1 MAIFYH
7 ERAVYARIR
16 EMDNKNGGQMSTT
29 PPSWNVWGQAA
40 AKNAQQQQVSN
51 PSQPQQLSSAQRQ
64 QQTAT
69 ELARKKV
76 LEAYK
81 HQPQNYKTATAQSTA
96 PQIKQE
102 DWRKYH
108 SAWQNYYQKYY
119 GEYYGRAAQE
129 YVAREKMRM
138 EREAAEKA
146 RKEQASVFS
155 KVAEEPK
162 IEAPAVDT
170 EEIQNTFR
178 ERIRKKAELR
188 AKKTS
193 KLHKLIPLA
202 VGCFVLVCGIL
213 LQYNQVIAAHV
224 VAYMS
229 PGDNSS
235 NTITAIDP
243 TLTIA
248 THDSPYLMIPKLN
261 VEVPVVFGS
270 KTDVASMNVA
280 MGNGVANFSIPGAS
294 AKPGEIGNFVISGH
308 SAGNVYQN
316 TNYKFIFSGLP
327 RMTEGDLIYMDYE
340 GKRYT
345 YKMIG
350 HTVVD
355 PSDVKSLVRI
365 AQANPDKPLITLL
378 TCYPLGTSRQRYIIY
393 GEQINPSY
401 EDASSAAPVTGDDD
415 NQEATMPEGDPS
427 PLEQLWKWLTGQ
439 N

>member
-1 MAIFYH
+1 
-7 ERAVYARIR
+7 
-16 EMDNKNGGQMSTT
+16 MDNKNGGQIST

-40 AKNAQQQQVSN
+40 ARNAQQAKKDSPAQ
-51 PSQPQQLSSAQRQ
+51 QPQQLTSAQRQ

-81 HQPQNYKTATAQSTA
+81 SQPQNYKTATAQETT

-129 YVAREKMRM
+129 YVAREKMRI
-138 EREAAEKA
+138 EREVAEKS
-146 RKEQASVFS
+146 RKEQESIFS
-155 KVAEEPK
+155 KAAEPAPEP
-162 IEAPAVDT
+162 ETTPEEV
-170 EEIQNTFR
+170 EEIQNSFR
-178 ERIRKKAELR
+178 ERIRKTAEKR
-188 AKKTS
+188 ARKNKKFY
-193 KLHKLIPLA
+193 KWIPL
-202 VGCFVLVCGIL
+202 GIGIFVLVCGVL
-213 LQYNQVIAAHV
+213 LQYNQVIAANV

-270 KTDVASMNVA
+270 ANDVTSMNIA
-280 MGNGVANFSIPGAS
+280 MGNGVANFAVPGAS

-327 RMTEGDLIYMDYE
+327 RMVDGDLIYMDYE

-350 HTVVD
+350 HTIVD
-355 PSDVKSLVRI
+355 PSDVNVLVRI
-365 AQANPDKPLITLL
+365 ANENPDKPLITLL
-378 TCYPLGTSRQRYIIY
+378 TCYPLGTSRQRYVIF

-401 EDASSAAPVTGDDD
+401 EEAPSAAPVVDDGGD
-415 NQEATMPEGDPS
+415 TKTSMPEGDPS

-439 N
+439 Q

>member
-1 MAIFYH
+1 MVTFYH

-40 AKNAQQQQVSN
+40 AKNAQQQQNSG
-51 PSQPQQLSSAQRQ
+51 STQPQQLTSAQRQ

-76 LEAYK
+76 LEAYT

-96 PQIKQE
+96 PQSKQE

-119 GEYYGRAAQE
+119 GEYYGKAAQE
-129 YVAREKMRM
+129 YVAREKMRL
-138 EREAAEKA
+138 EREMAEKA
-146 RKEQASVFS
+146 RKEQTSVFS
-155 KVAEEPK
+155 KVAEPVAEP
-162 IEAPAVDT
+162 ETTPEEV
-170 EEIQNTFR
+170 EEIQNSFR
-178 ERIRKKAELR
+178 ERIRKTAEKR
-188 AKKTS
+188 AKRSS
-193 KLHKLIPLA
+193 KVRKWIPLGIG
-202 VGCFVLVCGIL
+202 VFVLICGIL

-229 PGDNSS
+229 PGDNTS
-235 NTITAIDP
+235 NTIKALDP

-270 KTDVASMNVA
+270 KTDVASMNIA

-327 RMTEGDLIYMDYE
+327 RLVDGDLIYMDYE

-350 HTVVD
+350 HTIVD
-355 PSDVKSLVRI
+355 PSDVNSLVRI
-365 AQANPDKPLITLL
+365 ANEHPDKPLITLL
-378 TCYPLGTSRQRYIIY
+378 TCYPLGTSRQRYIVY

-401 EDASSAAPVTGDDD
+401 EDAASSAPATG
-415 NQEATMPEGDPS
+415 EEETGEVMPEGDPT
-427 PLEQLWKWLTGQ
+427 PLEQFWNWLTGQ
-439 N
+439 E

>member
-1 MAIFYH
+1 
-7 ERAVYARIR
+7 
-16 EMDNKNGGQMSTT
+16 MDNKNGGQIST

-40 AKNAQQQQVSN
+40 ARNAQQAKKDSPAQ
-51 PSQPQQLSSAQRQ
+51 QPQQLTSAQRQ

-81 HQPQNYKTATAQSTA
+81 SQPQNYKTATAQETT

-129 YVAREKMRM
+129 YVAREKMRI
-138 EREAAEKA
+138 EREVAEKS
-146 RKEQASVFS
+146 RKEQESIFS
-155 KVAEEPK
+155 KAAEPAPEP
-162 IEAPAVDT
+162 ETTPEEV
-170 EEIQNTFR
+170 EEIQNSFR
-178 ERIRKKAELR
+178 ERIRKTAEKR
-188 AKKTS
+188 ARKNKKFY
-193 KLHKLIPLA
+193 KWIPL
-202 VGCFVLVCGIL
+202 GIGIFVLVCGVL
-213 LQYNQVIAAHV
+213 LQYNQVIAANV

-270 KTDVASMNVA
+270 ANDVASMNIA
-280 MGNGVANFSIPGAS
+280 MGNGVANFAVPGAS

-327 RMTEGDLIYMDYE
+327 RMVDGDLIYMDYE

-350 HTVVD
+350 HTIVD
-355 PSDVKSLVRI
+355 PSDVNVLVRI
-365 AQANPDKPLITLL
+365 ANENPDKPLITLL
-378 TCYPLGTSRQRYIIY
+378 TCYPLGTSRQRYVIF

-401 EDASSAAPVTGDDD
+401 EEAPSAAPVVDDGGD
-415 NQEATMPEGDPS
+415 TKTSMPEGDPS

-439 N
+439 Q

>member
-1 MAIFYH
+1 
-7 ERAVYARIR
+7 
-16 EMDNKNGGQMSTT
+16 MDNKNGGQIST

-40 AKNAQQQQVSN
+40 ARNAQQAKKDSPAQ
-51 PSQPQQLSSAQRQ
+51 QPQQLTSAQRQ

-81 HQPQNYKTATAQSTA
+81 SQPQNYKTATAQETT

-129 YVAREKMRM
+129 YVAREKMRI
-138 EREAAEKA
+138 EREVAEKS
-146 RKEQASVFS
+146 RKEQESIFS
-155 KVAEEPK
+155 KAAEPAPEP
-162 IEAPAVDT
+162 ETTPEEV
-170 EEIQNTFR
+170 EEIQNSFR
-178 ERIRKKAELR
+178 ERIRKTAEKR
-188 AKKTS
+188 ARKNKKFY
-193 KLHKLIPLA
+193 KWIPL
-202 VGCFVLVCGIL
+202 GIGIFVLVCGVL
-213 LQYNQVIAAHV
+213 LQYNQVIAANV

-261 VEVPVVFGS
+261 VEVPVIFGS
-270 KTDVASMNVA
+270 ANDVASMNIA
-280 MGNGVANFSIPGAS
+280 MGNGVANFAVPGAS
-294 AKPGEIGNFVISGH
+294 AKPGEVGNFVISGH

-327 RMTEGDLIYMDYE
+327 RMVDGDLIYMDYE

-350 HTVVD
+350 HTIVD
-355 PSDVKSLVRI
+355 PSDVNVLVRI
-365 AQANPDKPLITLL
+365 ANENPDKPLITLL
-378 TCYPLGTSRQRYIIY
+378 TCYPLGTSRQRYVIF

-401 EDASSAAPVTGDDD
+401 EEAPSAAPVVDDGGD
-415 NQEATMPEGDPS
+415 TKTSMPEGDPS

-439 N
+439 Q

>member
-1 MAIFYH
+1 
-7 ERAVYARIR
+7 
-16 EMDNKNGGQMSTT
+16 MDNKNGGQIST

-40 AKNAQQQQVSN
+40 AKNAQQAKKDDSTQ
-51 PSQPQQLSSAQRQ
+51 QPQQLTPAQRQ

-81 HQPQNYKTATAQSTA
+81 SQPQYYKTATAQETT

-119 GEYYGRAAQE
+119 GEYYGKAAQE

-138 EREAAEKA
+138 EREIAEKS
-146 RKEQASVFS
+146 RKEQESIFS
-155 KVAEEPK
+155 KVAEPAPEP
-162 IEAPAVDT
+162 ETTPEEVA
-170 EEIQNTFR
+170 EIQNSFR
-178 ERIRKKAELR
+178 ERIRKTAEKR
-188 AKKTS
+188 ARVNKKFY
-193 KLHKLIPLA
+193 KWIPL
-202 VGCFVLVCGIL
+202 GIGIFVLICGVL
-213 LQYNQVIAAHV
+213 LQYNQVIAANV

-229 PGDNSS
+229 PGNNSS

-270 KTDVASMNVA
+270 ANDVASMNIA
-280 MGNGVANFSIPGAS
+280 MGNGVANFAVPGAS

-327 RMTEGDLIYMDYE
+327 RMVDGDLIYMDYE

-350 HTVVD
+350 HTIVD
-355 PSDVKSLVRI
+355 PSDVNVLVRI
-365 AQANPDKPLITLL
+365 ANDNPDKPLITLL
-378 TCYPLGTSRQRYIIY
+378 TCYPLGTSRQRYVIY

-401 EDASSAAPVTGDDD
+401 EEAPSAAPVVDEGDTADT
-415 NQEATMPEGDPS
+415 TMPQGDPS

-439 N
+439 Q

>member
-1 MAIFYH
+1 
-7 ERAVYARIR
+7 
-16 EMDNKNGGQMSTT
+16 MDNKNGGQIST

-40 AKNAQQQQVSN
+40 ARNAQQAKKDSPAQ
-51 PSQPQQLSSAQRQ
+51 QPQQLTSAQRQ

-81 HQPQNYKTATAQSTA
+81 SQPQNYKTATAQETT

-119 GEYYGRAAQE
+119 GEYYGRVAQE
-129 YVAREKMRM
+129 YVAREKMRI
-138 EREAAEKA
+138 EREVAEKS
-146 RKEQASVFS
+146 RKEQESIFS
-155 KVAEEPK
+155 KAAEPAPEP
-162 IEAPAVDT
+162 ETTPEEV
-170 EEIQNTFR
+170 EEIQNSFR
-178 ERIRKKAELR
+178 ERIRKTAEKR
-188 AKKTS
+188 ARKNKKFY
-193 KLHKLIPLA
+193 KWIPL
-202 VGCFVLVCGIL
+202 GIGIFVLVCGVL
-213 LQYNQVIAAHV
+213 LQYNQVIAANV

-270 KTDVASMNVA
+270 ANDVASMNIA
-280 MGNGVANFSIPGAS
+280 MGNGVANFAVPGAS

-327 RMTEGDLIYMDYE
+327 RMVDGDLIYMDYE

-350 HTVVD
+350 HTIVD
-355 PSDVKSLVRI
+355 PSDVNVLVRI
-365 AQANPDKPLITLL
+365 ANENPDKPLITLL
-378 TCYPLGTSRQRYIIY
+378 TCYPLGTSRQRYVIF

-401 EDASSAAPVTGDDD
+401 EEAPSAAPVVDDGGD
-415 NQEATMPEGDPS
+415 TKTSMPEGDPS

-439 N
+439 Q

>member
-1 MAIFYH
+1 
-7 ERAVYARIR
+7 
-16 EMDNKNGGQMSTT
+16 MDNNNGGQIST

-40 AKNAQQQQVSN
+40 ARNAQQAKKDSPAQ
-51 PSQPQQLSSAQRQ
+51 QPQQLTSAQRQ

-81 HQPQNYKTATAQSTA
+81 SQPQNYKTATAQETT

-129 YVAREKMRM
+129 YVAREKMRI
-138 EREAAEKA
+138 EREVAEKS
-146 RKEQASVFS
+146 RKEQESIFS
-155 KVAEEPK
+155 KAAEPAPEP
-162 IEAPAVDT
+162 ETTPEEV
-170 EEIQNTFR
+170 EEIQNSFR
-178 ERIRKKAELR
+178 ERIRKTAEKR
-188 AKKTS
+188 ARKNKKFY
-193 KLHKLIPLA
+193 KWIPL
-202 VGCFVLVCGIL
+202 GIGIFVLVCGVL
-213 LQYNQVIAAHV
+213 LQYNQVIAANV

-270 KTDVASMNVA
+270 ANDVTSMNIA
-280 MGNGVANFSIPGAS
+280 MGNGVANFAVPGAS

-327 RMTEGDLIYMDYE
+327 RMVDGDLIYMDYE

-350 HTVVD
+350 HTIVD
-355 PSDVKSLVRI
+355 PSDVNVLVRI
-365 AQANPDKPLITLL
+365 ANENPDKPLITLL
-378 TCYPLGTSRQRYIIY
+378 TCYPLGTSRQRYVIF

-401 EDASSAAPVTGDDD
+401 EEAPSAAPVVDDGGD
-415 NQEATMPEGDPS
+415 TKTSMPEGDPS

-439 N
+439 Q

>member
-1 MAIFYH
+1 
-7 ERAVYARIR
+7 
-16 EMDNKNGGQMSTT
+16 MDNKNGGQIST

-40 AKNAQQQQVSN
+40 ARNAQQAKKDSPAQ
-51 PSQPQQLSSAQRQ
+51 QPQQLTSAQRQ

-81 HQPQNYKTATAQSTA
+81 SQPQNYKTATAQETT

-119 GEYYGRAAQE
+119 GEYYGKAAQE

-138 EREAAEKA
+138 EREMAEKS
-146 RKEQASVFS
+146 RKEQESIFS
-155 KVAEEPK
+155 KVAEPTPEP
-162 IEAPAVDT
+162 ETTPEEVA
-170 EEIQNTFR
+170 EIQNSFR
-178 ERIRKKAELR
+178 ERIRKTAEKR
-188 AKKTS
+188 ARVNKKFY
-193 KLHKLIPLA
+193 KWIPL
-202 VGCFVLVCGIL
+202 GIGIFVLICGVL
-213 LQYNQVIAAHV
+213 LQYNQVIAANV

-270 KTDVASMNVA
+270 ANDVASMNIA
-280 MGNGVANFSIPGAS
+280 MGNGVANFAVPGAS

-316 TNYKFIFSGLP
+316 TIQ
-327 RMTEGDLIYMDYE
+327 DDW
-340 GKRYT
+340 
-345 YKMIG
+345 
-350 HTVVD
+350 
-355 PSDVKSLVRI
+355 
-365 AQANPDKPLITLL
+365 
-378 TCYPLGTSRQRYIIY
+378 
-393 GEQINPSY
+393 SY
-401 EDASSAAPVTGDDD
+401 NCRSV
-415 NQEATMPEGDPS
+415 
-427 PLEQLWKWLTGQ
+427 
-439 N
+439 

>member
-1 MAIFYH
+1 
-7 ERAVYARIR
+7 
-16 EMDNKNGGQMSTT
+16 MDNKNGGQIST

-40 AKNAQQQQVSN
+40 ARNAQQAKNDSPAQ
-51 PSQPQQLSSAQRQ
+51 QPQQLTSAQRQ

-81 HQPQNYKTATAQSTA
+81 SQPQNYKTATAQETT

-129 YVAREKMRM
+129 YVAREKMRI
-138 EREAAEKA
+138 EREVAEKS
-146 RKEQASVFS
+146 RKEQESIFS
-155 KVAEEPK
+155 KAAEPAPEP
-162 IEAPAVDT
+162 ETTPEEV
-170 EEIQNTFR
+170 EEIQNSFR
-178 ERIRKKAELR
+178 ERIRKTAEKR
-188 AKKTS
+188 ARKNKKFY
-193 KLHKLIPLA
+193 KWIPL
-202 VGCFVLVCGIL
+202 GIGIFVLVCGVL
-213 LQYNQVIAAHV
+213 LQYNQVIAANV

-270 KTDVASMNVA
+270 ANDVASMNIA
-280 MGNGVANFSIPGAS
+280 MGNGVANFAVPGAS

-327 RMTEGDLIYMDYE
+327 RMVDGDLIYMDYE

-350 HTVVD
+350 HTIVD
-355 PSDVKSLVRI
+355 PSDVNVLVRI
-365 AQANPDKPLITLL
+365 ANENPDKPLITLL
-378 TCYPLGTSRQRYIIY
+378 TCYPLGTSRQRYVIF

-401 EDASSAAPVTGDDD
+401 EEAPSAAPVVDDGGD
-415 NQEATMPEGDPS
+415 TKTSMPEGDPS

-439 N
+439 Q

>member
-1 MAIFYH
+1 
-7 ERAVYARIR
+7 
-16 EMDNKNGGQMSTT
+16 MDNKNGGQIST

-40 AKNAQQQQVSN
+40 ARNAQQAKKDSPAQ
-51 PSQPQQLSSAQRQ
+51 QPQQLTSAQRQ

-81 HQPQNYKTATAQSTA
+81 SQPQNYKTATAQETT

-129 YVAREKMRM
+129 YVAREKMRI
-138 EREAAEKA
+138 EREVAEKS
-146 RKEQASVFS
+146 RKEQESIFS
-155 KVAEEPK
+155 KAAEPAPEP
-162 IEAPAVDT
+162 ETTPEEV
-170 EEIQNTFR
+170 EEIQNGFR
-178 ERIRKKAELR
+178 ERIRKTAEKR
-188 AKKTS
+188 ARKNKKFY
-193 KLHKLIPLA
+193 KWIPL
-202 VGCFVLVCGIL
+202 GIGIFVLVCGVL
-213 LQYNQVIAAHV
+213 LQYNQVIAANV

-261 VEVPVVFGS
+261 VEVPVIFGS
-270 KTDVASMNVA
+270 ANDVASMNIA
-280 MGNGVANFSIPGAS
+280 MGNGVANFAVPGAS

-327 RMTEGDLIYMDYE
+327 RMVDGDLIYMDYE

-350 HTVVD
+350 HTIVD
-355 PSDVKSLVRI
+355 PSDVNVLVRI
-365 AQANPDKPLITLL
+365 ANENPDKPLITLL
-378 TCYPLGTSRQRYIIY
+378 TCYPLGTSRQRYVIF

-401 EDASSAAPVTGDDD
+401 EEAPSAAPVVDDGGD
-415 NQEATMPEGDPS
+415 TKTSMPEGDPS

-439 N
+439 Q

>member
-1 MAIFYH
+1 
-7 ERAVYARIR
+7 
-16 EMDNKNGGQMSTT
+16 MDNKNGGQIST

-40 AKNAQQQQVSN
+40 ARNAQQAKKDSPAQ
-51 PSQPQQLSSAQRQ
+51 QPQQLTSAQRQ

-81 HQPQNYKTATAQSTA
+81 SQPQNYKTATAQETT

-129 YVAREKMRM
+129 YVAREKMRI
-138 EREAAEKA
+138 EREVAEKS
-146 RKEQASVFS
+146 RKEQESIFS
-155 KVAEEPK
+155 KAAEPAPEP
-162 IEAPAVDT
+162 ETTPEEV
-170 EEIQNTFR
+170 EEIQNSFR
-178 ERIRKKAELR
+178 ERIRKTAEKR
-188 AKKTS
+188 ARKNKKFY
-193 KLHKLIPLA
+193 KWIPL
-202 VGCFVLVCGIL
+202 GIGIFVLVCGVL
-213 LQYNQVIAAHV
+213 LQYNQVIAANV

-270 KTDVASMNVA
+270 ANDVASMNIA
-280 MGNGVANFSIPGAS
+280 MGNGVANFAVPGAS

-327 RMTEGDLIYMDYE
+327 RMVDGDLIYMDYE

-350 HTVVD
+350 HTIVD
-355 PSDVKSLVRI
+355 PSDVNVLVRI
-365 AQANPDKPLITLL
+365 ANENPDKPLITLL
-378 TCYPLGTSRQRYIIY
+378 TCYPLGTSRQRYVIF

-401 EDASSAAPVTGDDD
+401 EEAPSAAPVVDDGGD
-415 NQEATMPEGDPS
+415 TKTSMPEGDPS
-427 PLEQLWKWLTGQ
+427 SLEQLWKWLTGQ
-439 N
+439 Q

>member
-1 MAIFYH
+1 
-7 ERAVYARIR
+7 
-16 EMDNKNGGQMSTT
+16 MDNKNGGQIST

-40 AKNAQQQQVSN
+40 ARNAQQAKKDSPAQ
-51 PSQPQQLSSAQRQ
+51 QPQQLTSAQRQ

-81 HQPQNYKTATAQSTA
+81 SQPQNYKTATAQETT

-129 YVAREKMRM
+129 YVAREKMRI
-138 EREAAEKA
+138 EREVAEKS
-146 RKEQASVFS
+146 RKEQESIFS
-155 KVAEEPK
+155 KAAEPAPEP
-162 IEAPAVDT
+162 ETTPEEV
-170 EEIQNTFR
+170 EEIQNSFR
-178 ERIRKKAELR
+178 ERIRKTAEKR
-188 AKKTS
+188 ARKNKKFY
-193 KLHKLIPLA
+193 KWIPL
-202 VGCFVLVCGIL
+202 GIGIFVLVCGVL
-213 LQYNQVIAAHV
+213 LQYNQVIAANV

-270 KTDVASMNVA
+270 ANDVTSMNIA
-280 MGNGVANFSIPGAS
+280 MGNGVANFAVPGAS

-327 RMTEGDLIYMDYE
+327 RMVDGDLIYMDYE

-350 HTVVD
+350 HTIVD
-355 PSDVKSLVRI
+355 PSDVNVLVRI
-365 AQANPDKPLITLL
+365 ANENADKPLITLL
-378 TCYPLGTSRQRYIIY
+378 TCYPLGTSRQRYVIF

-401 EDASSAAPVTGDDD
+401 EEAPSAAPVVDDGGD
-415 NQEATMPEGDPS
+415 TKTSMPEGDPS

-439 N
+439 Q

>member
-1 MAIFYH
+1 
-7 ERAVYARIR
+7 
-16 EMDNKNGGQMSTT
+16 MDNKNGGQIST

-40 AKNAQQQQVSN
+40 AKNAQQAKKDDSTQ
-51 PSQPQQLSSAQRQ
+51 QPQQLTPAQRQ

-81 HQPQNYKTATAQSTA
+81 SQPQYYKTATAQETT

-119 GEYYGRAAQE
+119 GEYYGKAAQE

-138 EREAAEKA
+138 EREMAEKS
-146 RKEQASVFS
+146 RKEQESIFS
-155 KVAEEPK
+155 KVAEPTPEP
-162 IEAPAVDT
+162 ETTPEEVA
-170 EEIQNTFR
+170 EIQNSFR
-178 ERIRKKAELR
+178 ERIRKTAEKR
-188 AKKTS
+188 ARVNKKFY
-193 KLHKLIPLA
+193 KWIPL
-202 VGCFVLVCGIL
+202 GIGIFVLVCGVL
-213 LQYNQVIAAHV
+213 LQYNQVIAANV

-270 KTDVASMNVA
+270 ANDVASMNIA
-280 MGNGVANFSIPGAS
+280 MGNGVANFAVPGAS

-327 RMTEGDLIYMDYE
+327 RMVDGDLIYMDYNSQ
-340 GKRYT
+340 RYT
-345 YKMIG
+345 YRVTG
-350 HTVVD
+350 TRTVD
-355 PSDVKSLVRI
+355 PSDVGALRAITNDNSG
-365 AQANPDKPLITLL
+365 KPMITLITC
-378 TCYPLGTSRQRYIIY
+378 TPLGTSKYRLLVY
-393 GEQINPSY
+393 GEQIHPSY
-401 EDASSAAPVTGDDD
+401 DGEPAAETPVEEVDESSGEMPKNDD
-415 NQEATMPEGDPS
+415 S
-427 PLEQLWKWLTGQ
+427 PLEQFWKWLTGQ
-439 N
+439 S

>member
-1 MAIFYH
+1 
-7 ERAVYARIR
+7 
-16 EMDNKNGGQMSTT
+16 MDNKNGGQIST

-40 AKNAQQQQVSN
+40 ARNAQQAKKDSPAQ
-51 PSQPQQLSSAQRQ
+51 QPQQLTSAQRQ

-81 HQPQNYKTATAQSTA
+81 SQPQNYKTATAQETT

-129 YVAREKMRM
+129 YVAREKMRI
-138 EREAAEKA
+138 EREVAEKS
-146 RKEQASVFS
+146 RKEQESIFS
-155 KVAEEPK
+155 KAAEPAPEP
-162 IEAPAVDT
+162 ETTPEEV
-170 EEIQNTFR
+170 EEIQNSFR
-178 ERIRKKAELR
+178 ERIRKTAEKR
-188 AKKTS
+188 ARKNKKFY
-193 KLHKLIPLA
+193 KWIPL
-202 VGCFVLVCGIL
+202 GIGIFVLVCGVL
-213 LQYNQVIAAHV
+213 LQYNQVIAANV

-261 VEVPVVFGS
+261 VEVPVIFGS
-270 KTDVASMNVA
+270 ANDVASMNIA
-280 MGNGVANFSIPGAS
+280 MGNGVANFAVPGAS

-327 RMTEGDLIYMDYE
+327 RMVDGDLIYMDYE

-350 HTVVD
+350 HTIVD
-355 PSDVKSLVRI
+355 PSDVNVLVRI
-365 AQANPDKPLITLL
+365 ANENPDKPLITLL
-378 TCYPLGTSRQRYIIY
+378 TCYPLGTSRQRYVIF

-401 EDASSAAPVTGDDD
+401 EEAPSAAPVVDDGGD
-415 NQEATMPEGDPS
+415 TKTSMPEGDPS

-439 N
+439 Q